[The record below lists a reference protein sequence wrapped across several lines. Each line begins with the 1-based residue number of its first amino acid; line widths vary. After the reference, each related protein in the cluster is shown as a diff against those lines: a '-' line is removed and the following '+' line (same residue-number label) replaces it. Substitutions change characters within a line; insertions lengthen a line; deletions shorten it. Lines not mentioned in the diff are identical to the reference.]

1 MIVVLSAT
9 FNGSREEKKG
19 GKPAGARKR
28 IKRMKLTKSQL
39 KKIIKEEIDAVV
51 KEDETMSGPLNKL
64 AFALRP
70 GEVEDLVAKSLK
82 GAPQALLDR
91 IGKLTSKEIL
101 HAMAVATG
109 VETGLPLDRSAYGDG
124 ETSTASRVMAKA
136 VGREFPQEEG
146 NE

>member
-1 MIVVLSAT
+1 
-9 FNGSREEKKG
+9 
-19 GKPAGARKR
+19 
-28 IKRMKLTKSQL
+28 MKLTKSQL

-109 VETGLPLDRSAYGDG
+109 LPLDRSAYGDG

-136 VGREFPQEEG
+136 VGREFPRKEEG

>member
-1 MIVVLSAT
+1 
-9 FNGSREEKKG
+9 
-19 GKPAGARKR
+19 
-28 IKRMKLTKSQL
+28 MKLTKSQL

-64 AFALRP
+64 AFALSP
-70 GEVEDLVAKSLK
+70 DAAAKLVAQSLE

-91 IGKLTSKEIL
+91 IGDLSPEEIL
-101 HAMAVATG
+101 HAMTVA
-109 VETGLPLDRSAYGDG
+109 TGLPLDRSAYGDG

-136 VGREFPQEEG
+136 VGREFPRKEEG

>member
-1 MIVVLSAT
+1 
-9 FNGSREEKKG
+9 
-19 GKPAGARKR
+19 
-28 IKRMKLTKSQL
+28 MKLTKSQL

-64 AFALRP
+64 AFALSP
-70 GEVEDLVAKSLK
+70 DDAAKLVAQSLE

-91 IGKLTSKEIL
+91 IGDLSPEEIL
-101 HAMAVATG
+101 HAMAVA
-109 VETGLPLDRSAYGDG
+109 TGLPLDRSAYGDG

-136 VGREFPQEEG
+136 VGREFPRKEEG